1 VNKPIIRVYALV
13 LVLFATLVYFSS
25 KWAVFDAEELEAKN
39 QNRRPLIE
47 AQQIPRGS
55 ITTADGVLVAES
67 TPAGG
72 GRQPVYVRN
81 YPEGSLFGH
90 PVGYSYVEI
99 GNSEIEEAEND
110 LLTGEENEFA
120 SIIDQLRGTVSEG
133 ADITLTIDS
142 ELQRIATDGLQNA
155 IASNALPEFGVGGA
169 AVVLDPE
176 TGAVLA
182 MASQPGYDPNTVDD
196 PGEFSRL
203 SEDPDSP
210 LFNRPTQSIYPPG
223 STMKVVT
230 AAAALDSGEFEPDT
244 VLNADSP
251 KEISGLPL
259 ANSGDASFGD
269 IDMTT
274 ALTNSVNTYWAQVGE
289 ELGTETMV
297 EYMERFGFYAVP
309 ELNFPDDALEESGVY
324 SSEDGLVKSDFDV
337 GRVAIG
343 QGGAEGQVL
352 ASALQMAEV
361 AATVANGGTLMQ
373 PTFLLEAKDPDGRVI
388 EELGGGDEQAQ
399 VISEESAAELNEM
412 MTNVTREGTA
422 AALDVSGVEFAG
434 KTGTAERDVET
445 SLNQPWFIGFAPSDD
460 PQVAVAVTIES
471 CTGCFGGEVA
481 GPIATDLME
490 AVLAG

>member
-1 VNKPIIRVYALV
+1 VNSQIIRVYALV

-47 AQQIPRGS
+47 AQQIPRGT

-67 TPAGG
+67 RAAGG
-72 GRQPVYVRN
+72 GRRPVYVRS
-81 YPEGSLFGH
+81 YPQGELFGH
-90 PVGYSYVEI
+90 PVGYSYVEA
-99 GNSEIEEAEND
+99 GNSEIEESEND

-120 SIIDQLRGTVSEG
+120 SIIDQLRDVPSEG

-142 ELQRIATDGLQNA
+142 ELQRIAADGLRNAVAANA
-155 IASNALPEFGVGGA
+155 IPEFGVGGA
-169 AVVLDPE
+169 AVALDPS

-182 MASQPGYDPNTVDD
+182 MASTPGYDPNVVDD
-196 PGEFSRL
+196 PGQL
-203 SEDPDSP
+203 AQLNGDQDAP
-210 LFNRPTQSIYPPG
+210 LLNRPTQSVYPPG

-251 KEISGLPL
+251 KEISGIDL
-259 ANSGDASFGD
+259 ANSGGQSFGD

-289 ELGTETMV
+289 QLGTETMV

-309 ELNFPDDALEESGVY
+309 ELNFPDDAMEESGVY
-324 SSEDGLVKSDFDV
+324 SEGGLVTSDFDV

-352 ASALQMAEV
+352 ASATQMAEV

-388 EELGGGDEQAQ
+388 EDLDDGNEQAE
-399 VISEESAAELNEM
+399 VISEESAAQLNEM

-422 AALDVSGVEFAG
+422 SALDVGAVEFAG

-445 SLNQPWFIGFAPSDD
+445 GLNQPWFIGFAPSQD

-481 GPIATDLME
+481 GPIATSIME
-490 AVLAG
+490 AALAGG

>member
-1 VNKPIIRVYALV
+1 LNAPIIRVYALV

-25 KWAVFDAEELEAKN
+25 KWAVFDAEELEAKD

-67 TPAGG
+67 NPAGG
-72 GRQPVYVRN
+72 GRRPVYVRT

-90 PVGYSYVEI
+90 PVGFSYVEI

-120 SIIDQLRGTVSEG
+120 SILDQLRGTVSEG

-142 ELQRIATDGLQNA
+142 ELQRIATDGLQSA
-155 IASNALPEFGVGGA
+155 IAANAVPDKGAGGA
-169 AVVLDPE
+169 AVVLDPN

-182 MASQPGYDPNTVDD
+182 MASQPGYDPNTIDE
-196 PGEFSRL
+196 PGESERL
-203 SEDPDSP
+203 NSAPDAP
-210 LFNRPTQSIYPPG
+210 LLNRPTQSVYPPG

-230 AAAALDSGEFEPDT
+230 AAAALDSGEFEPDS

-251 KEISGLPL
+251 KEISGIPL
-259 ANSGDASFGD
+259 ANSGGTSFGD

-289 ELGTETMV
+289 QLGADTMV
-297 EYMERFGFYAVP
+297 EYMERFGFYSIP
-309 ELNFPDDALEESGVY
+309 ELNFPDSALEESGVY
-324 SSEDGLVKSDFDV
+324 SEDGLVKSDFDV

-361 AATVANGGTLMQ
+361 AATVANDGTLMK

-388 EELGGGDEQAQ
+388 EELDDGDEQSD

-422 AALDVSGVEFAG
+422 AALDVSGVEFGG
-434 KTGTAERDVET
+434 KTGTAERDVES